1 MKRERLLGG
10 ICRGMCERRDGFSGT
25 AHQLG
30 RGCSTQGEGQG
41 GWHAPVNSSFIMRLV
56 IAPFRLIS
64 LATMRRHRRR
74 QLPPKLLR
82 PTRHS

>member
-1 MKRERLLGG
+1 MAFRGWRINGG
-10 ICRGMCERRDGFSGT
+10 GSVAVAHGGVGVGGM
-25 AHQLG
+25 
-30 RGCSTQGEGQG
+30 

-74 QLPPKLLR
+74 QVPPKVLR
-82 PTRHS
+82 PSVPRPRHS

>member
-1 MKRERLLGG
+1 M
-10 ICRGMCERRDGFSGT
+10 MGFLRISGWAAV
-25 AHQLG
+25 AHA
-30 RGCSTQGEGQG
+30 R

-82 PTRHS
+82 PSVPPTPPAAFSPATLN